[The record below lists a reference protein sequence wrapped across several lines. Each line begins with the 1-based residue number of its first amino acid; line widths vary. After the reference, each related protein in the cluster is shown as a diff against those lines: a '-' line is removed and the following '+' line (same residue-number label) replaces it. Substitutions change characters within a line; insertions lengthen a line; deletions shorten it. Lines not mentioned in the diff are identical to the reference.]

1 MRKYLNNIQ
10 IAALGEFL
18 MNYETEL
25 NYIKKFQELMGENPD
40 INFHESENK
49 GSFKSFV
56 NQFGVARN
64 IEKGKTLEIIRI
76 LINELKNNELDPN
89 ELSKKLQHLTHN
101 SKAVSLSSKILF
113 LYKPEEF
120 IPLDSLN
127 KKTLLV
133 QSNDYVCFSKELNTY
148 ISNSDI
154 KKEISKLIKT
164 ASPLVKCIEDKSM
177 LKMDFNKIKTNR
189 LIDKYLRVKNK

>member
-1 MRKYLNNIQ
+1 MKESLNNIQ

-18 MNYETEL
+18 MNYESEL
-25 NYIKKFQELMGENPD
+25 NYIVRFQELMGGNPD
-40 INFHESENK
+40 IDFHESGKN

-76 LINELKNNELDPN
+76 LINELKNKELEPN
-89 ELSKKLQHLTHN
+89 ELAKKIQHLTHN

-133 QSNDYVCFSKELNTY
+133 KSNNYACFSKELNTY
-148 ISNSDI
+148 ISTPEV
-154 KKEISKLIKT
+154 KGEINKLIKI
-164 ASPLVKCIEDKSM
+164 ASPLVKYIEDKSI
-177 LKMDFNKIKTNR
+177 LKMDFNKIKRNR